1 LPIDGL
7 APILIDVR
15 ETRTRHEEE
24 EVGDP
29 FGKITSGQDILG
41 KIRNLLGKFG
51 GYVDRD
57 NRREADKLLR
67 ETVGRRY
74 EEQWARISEIQKQLA
89 NEGQLEQVDDLE
101 SAAVKLRAFIDRI
114 SRASHGYAGFF
125 DAVRINEAELVKL
138 YEYDLKLLENV
149 NLLSQAV
156 DNVVSSVGAEG
167 LPAAIRN
174 LVTVS
179 QEAIDAFNRR
189 DEVLVAV

>member
-1 LPIDGL
+1 M
-7 APILIDVR
+7 
-15 ETRTRHEEE
+15 
-24 EVGDP
+24 GDP

-138 YEYDLKLLENV
+138 YEYDLKLLENA